1 MVENYQLEKCET
13 IRDLL
18 NIRAEKYADI
28 PLFVYWDKEHSSQTA
43 VSSKVF
49 EKQVIRLGDWFLK
62 QGFHQKKIAIYGEN
76 SYNWILTYFAV
87 VCTGNIAVL
96 MDYHLSSE
104 ELKDL
109 LLFSDCDA
117 VCFSS
122 DYEDVAKEL
131 KGRMT
136 IAFCEFADLHR
147 IALCDDESDGSCEN
161 FMHEPVSSGDLA
173 VIAYTSG
180 VTGNRKGVML
190 THRNLLED
198 WSGFLHQTNISGR
211 VLLLLPLFHLYGLAT
226 MMVCLMRGSTV
237 YICESMRYAALDIA
251 AVKPRV
257 ISVVPAM
264 LPALFQVFDKINEN
278 YGTAFF
284 CGGAPTDNGW
294 KRRFAS
300 VHVDLYYGYGMT
312 ECGPI
317 IASNTELYD
326 KPDGTIK
333 VLKNN
338 EVRIDEPDENGIG
351 EVLVKGPNVMRG
363 YYKMPEETAAVLKDG
378 WMHTGDLGR
387 LDEDGFLEI
396 TGRKKNLLVLPN
408 GENVAPE
415 ALEKKVMEINGVSEC
430 MAYLENGTLV
440 MEIYVQSGEE
450 KDIRDAVYLINKT
463 VEASHRIGKV
473 VFRDQPF
480 EKNSVGKTMRK

>member
-1 MVENYQLEKCET
+1 MLEKCQFEKCET

-18 NIRAEKYADI
+18 IKRAEKYADI
-28 PLFVYWDKEHSSQTA
+28 PLFVCWDKEHSSQTA

-49 EKQVIRLGDWFLK
+49 EKQVARLGDWFLK

-76 SYNWILTYFAV
+76 SYGWILTYFAV

-96 MDYHLSSE
+96 PDYHLPPK
-104 ELKDL
+104 ELKNL

-122 DYEDVAKEL
+122 DYKDVAVEL
-131 KGRMT
+131 KADVA
-136 IAFCEFADLHR
+136 IPFYEFADLCQ
-147 IALCDDESDGSCEN
+147 IALCNGSEGSYKNYMCELLSP
-161 FMHEPVSSGDLA
+161 EDLA

-198 WSGFLHQTNISGR
+198 WSGFIRQTNISGR
-211 VLLLLPLFHLYGLAT
+211 VLLLLPLFHLFSMAT
-226 MMVCLMRGSTV
+226 TMTELMCGSTV
-237 YICESMRYAALDIA
+237 YICGSMRYVALDIV
-251 AVKPRV
+251 AVKPRI
-257 ISVVPAM
+257 ISAVPAM
-264 LPALFQVFDKINEN
+264 LPMLLQVFDMTDRN
-278 YGTAFF
+278 YRTAIF
-284 CGGAPTDNGW
+284 CGGAPADNEW
-294 KRRFAS
+294 KRRFES
-300 VHVDLYYGYGMT
+300 VHVDLYFGYGMT

-317 IASNTELYD
+317 IATNTELYD
-326 KPDGTIK
+326 KPDGTMK
-333 VLKNN
+333 VLRNN

-440 MEIYVQSGEE
+440 MEIYAQSGEE